1 MAGWSAPNA
10 ARARQ
15 SADRAARLSDA
26 MQRARSLKEAAWMVG
41 ISERTARRLKGKN
54 A

>member
-10 ARARQ
+10 ARTRR
-15 SADRAARLSDA
+15 SADRAARLSEA
-26 MQRARSLKEAAWMVG
+26 RQSARSLKEAAWVVG
-41 ISERTARRLKGKN
+41 ISERTARRLKGRN